1 MPVRRR
7 VNPQARRRI
16 APLRRRRSINPQRG
30 RGGRRIASGTVT
42 PARRRNP
49 QRGRATQARAPA
61 RLRSAV
67 SAAMRTPQITR
78 RGGRLGGPT
87 RRRANPQR
95 SRRY

>member
-7 VNPQARRRI
+7 VNPQAGRRRQQRLLPA
-16 APLRRRRSINPQRG
+16 APKAVRR
-30 RGGRRIASGTVT
+30 A
-42 PARRRNP
+42 NP

-61 RLRSAV
+61 RLRAAA

-95 SRRY
+95 RRRY

>member
-7 VNPQARRRI
+7 VNPQARRQ
-16 APLRRRRSINPQRG
+16 AV
-30 RGGRRIASGTVT
+30 RGGRRIGSGTVS
-42 PARRRNP
+42 PARRRNT
-49 QRGRATQARAPA
+49 QAGRATRARAPA
-61 RLRSAV
+61 RLRAAA
-67 SAAMRTPQITR
+67 SAARRTPQITR